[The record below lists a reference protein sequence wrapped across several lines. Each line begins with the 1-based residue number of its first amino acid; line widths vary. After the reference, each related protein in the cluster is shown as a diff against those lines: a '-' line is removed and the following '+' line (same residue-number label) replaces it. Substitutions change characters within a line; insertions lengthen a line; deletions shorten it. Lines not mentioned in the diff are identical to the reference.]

1 MPDPSDVTPDSSPAP
16 DPSSGLQ
23 SPAAS
28 PAVTEGEE
36 TSSADRPIENAV
48 REFNRKF
55 TRIERQLEALA
66 QLQSQPRAAVPATS
80 PDGEPTDE
88 QLWERA
94 QHNDRQAFDTYMQRI
109 AARQTVQLNQVQ
121 RMSQLVDSQLMVLG
135 QKYPVLQDQAHPLAQ
150 TAAQAYQILMGQGY
164 PQSKATWLEAVKTAI
179 ADRPD
184 LVAEM
189 HGQAVARGDQGRQ
202 AAARVAQAGQTP
214 ASGRAA
220 APAPKRQERPLSA
233 EERDLAARMGIKD
246 PQKARE
252 NFRKRRESGVSQ
264 IGAVGMHLSEE
275 DL

>member
-1 MPDPSDVTPDSSPAP
+1 MPDPPDVTPDPSSAP
-16 DPSSGLQ
+16 DPSSGLP

-28 PAVTEGEE
+28 PAVTEGGE
-36 TSSADRPIENAV
+36 SSDRPVENLAS
-48 REFNRKF
+48 EMHRKF
-55 TRIERQLEALA
+55 TRLERQLEALA

-80 PDGEPTDE
+80 LDGEPTDE

-94 QHNDRQAFDTYMQRI
+94 HHNDRQAFDTYMQRI

-220 APAPKRQERPLSA
+220 APAPKRQERPLSKDELA
-233 EERDLAARMGIKD
+233 LAARMGITD

-252 NFRKRRESGVSQ
+252 NFRKRRETGVSQ